1 MREIALG
8 TLKVER
14 PLYWTKLQ
22 YMVDPAQNTK
32 HLMAALEN
40 CPLIPVL
47 TISQNDLIDPLGS
60 ILFNSRV
67 QAIEVTLRSPC
78 ALEAINI
85 IKKSY
90 PQLLIGA
97 GTILNVQQ
105 LELAQ
110 AAGADF
116 LVTPG
121 TPLVLLKKLRDADLP
136 IIPGASSPTEMM
148 LLNDEGFQAQKFFP
162 AEALGGPDFL
172 NSISGPLPH
181 LEFCPT
187 GGVSRSNVRD
197 YLRLKNV
204 FAVGGGWLV
213 NMRAAEKGEW
223 EKVASELNSALE
235 EEEV

>member
-1 MREIALG
+1 
-8 TLKVER
+8 
-14 PLYWTKLQ
+14 
-22 YMVDPAQNTK
+22 MVDSAQNTK

-40 CPLIPVL
+40 CPLVPVL
-47 TISQNDLIDPLGS
+47 TISRNDLIDPLGS

-67 QAIEVTLRSPC
+67 HAIEVTLRSPC
-78 ALEAINI
+78 ALEAI
-85 IKKSY
+85 KTMKRLY

-97 GTILNVQQ
+97 GTILNGQQ

-121 TPLVLLKKLRDADLP
+121 TPITLLQKLRGADLP
-136 IIPGASSPTEMM
+136 VIPGASTPTEMM
-148 LLNDEGFQAQKFFP
+148 RLNDEGFRAQKFFP
-162 AEALGGPDFL
+162 AEASGVPDFL
-172 NSISGPLPH
+172 QSISGPLPH
-181 LEFCPT
+181 LVFCPT

-213 NMRAAEKGEW
+213 NMRAAEKEEW

>member
-1 MREIALG
+1 M
-8 TLKVER
+8 ER
-14 PLYWTKLQ
+14 LLYWTRL
-22 YMVDPAQNTK
+22 YNMVDPAQNTK

-47 TISQNDLIDPLGS
+47 TISRNDLIDPLGS
-60 ILFNSRV
+60 ILFNSRL
-67 QAIEVTLRSPC
+67 QAIEVTLRSSC
-78 ALEAINI
+78 ALEAINKM
-85 IKKSY
+85 KKSY

-105 LELAQ
+105 FELAL

-121 TPLVLLKKLRDADLP
+121 TPLALLEKLRNADLP
-136 IIPGASSPTEMM
+136 IIPGASTPTEMM

-162 AEALGGPDFL
+162 AGASGGPDFL

-181 LEFCPT
+181 LAFCPT

-213 NMRAAEKGEW
+213 NMHAAEREEW
-223 EKVASELNSALE
+223 EKVASELNTALE

>member
-1 MREIALG
+1 M
-8 TLKVER
+8 ER

-121 TPLVLLKKLRDADLP
+121 TPLALLKKLGDTDLP

-148 LLNDEGFQAQKFFP
+148 LLNDEGFLAQKFFP
-162 AEALGGPDFL
+162 AEALGGADFL
-172 NSISGPLPH
+172 DSISGPLPN